1 MKSHLVLLE
10 QVYDETC
17 DFNLTTRFTFLFV
30 IFLFT
35 KNSNDIFNESR
46 RHKMDRSGRLVK
58 DGQLTLAFDALVT
71 ESMSKAFTAAAISL
85 LVDDNQKHPDVQ
97 WNSPVSRLIRDDFVR
112 SDSRYT
118 EEVTVEDI
126 LSHRSGLPE
135 CISMLSFWCGQIC

>member
-1 MKSHLVLLE
+1 
-10 QVYDETC
+10 
-17 DFNLTTRFTFLFV
+17 
-30 IFLFT
+30 
-35 KNSNDIFNESR
+35 
-46 RHKMDRSGRLVK
+46 MDRSGRLVK